1 MTKLYQLPVKSLD
14 NFFTIV
20 GAGFVVSSA
29 ERSWPPALIL
39 GNRKGCP
46 YKFIIR
52 SEYMELVDHS
62 FLLNLIDE
70 RQDILVFSRSAK
82 NLILNYMIARTF
94 LPSIAIRV

>member
-14 NFFTIV
+14 NFFAIV
-20 GAGFVVSSA
+20 GAGLA
-29 ERSWPPALIL
+29 PALIL

-46 YKFIIR
+46 YKLIIR

-70 RQDILVFSRSAK
+70 RQDILVLSRSAK
-82 NLILNYMIARTF
+82 NLILNYMIDRTF
-94 LPSIAIRV
+94 LSCIAIRV